1 MSEYNETAT
10 HIEPSNQMRVWRFN
24 PLSWVLLPVI
34 AILFQVYVPRFFGFL
49 SYLELPLL
57 VTVYFSVMRRQ
68 PPAGALTGCLIG
80 LAQDALTSLPLG
92 MNGIVKTVV
101 GYAAASISLRFDVEN
116 SGLRYLMGFG
126 FFFGHQVLFWALS
139 HTLLGS
145 HDDLRLPQTLI
156 AAFLNGVVALPLYQ
170 VFDKL
175 KSEAQ

>member
-1 MSEYNETAT
+1 MTEFNESAVHT
-10 HIEPSNQMRVWRFN
+10 PPGPMRVWSFRPFT
-24 PLSWVLLPVI
+24 WVLLPLL

-80 LAQDALTSLPLG
+80 LAQDSLTSLPLG
-92 MNGIVKTVV
+92 MYGIVKTVI
-101 GYAAASISLRFDVEN
+101 GYSAASISLRFDVEN
-116 SGLRYLMGFG
+116 SGLRYVMSFG
-126 FFFGHQVLFWALS
+126 FFIAHQVLFWALS
-139 HTLLGS
+139 HALLGS
-145 HDDLRLPQTLI
+145 HDALRLPQTVI
-156 AAFLNGVVALPLYQ
+156 AAILNGVVALPLYR

>member
-1 MSEYNETAT
+1 MTEFSDSAV
-10 HIEPSNQMRVWRFN
+10 HVPPSRMRVWSFS
-24 PLSWVLLPVI
+24 PFAWVLLPVL

-80 LAQDALTSLPLG
+80 LAQDSLTSLPLG
-92 MNGIVKTVV
+92 MYGIVKTVV
-101 GYAAASISLRFDVEN
+101 GYSAASISLRFDVEN
-116 SGLRYLMGFG
+116 SGLRYLMSFG
-126 FFFGHQVLFWALS
+126 FFIGHQVLFWALS
-139 HTLLGS
+139 HTLLGT
-145 HDDLRLPQTLI
+145 HEELKLPQTLI
-156 AAFLNGVVALPLYQ
+156 AAFLNGVVALPLYH

>member
-1 MSEYNETAT
+1 MTEFDDSAV
-10 HIEPSNQMRVWRFN
+10 HSPPSRLRVWSFR
-24 PLSWVLLPVI
+24 PLTWIVLPVV

-68 PPAGALTGCLIG
+68 PPAGALIGCLIG
-80 LAQDALTSLPLG
+80 LAQDSLTSLPLG
-92 MNGIVKTVV
+92 MFGIVKTVV

-116 SGLRYLMGFG
+116 SGLRYLMGSG
-126 FFFGHQVLFWALS
+126 FFLVHQVLFWALS
-139 HTLLGS
+139 HTLLGT
-145 HDDLRLPQTLI
+145 HDDLRLPQTI
-156 AAFLNGVVALPLYQ
+156 VAAFLNGVVALPLFQ

>member
-1 MSEYNETAT
+1 MKDYSDTGT
-10 HIEPSNQMRVWRFN
+10 HLPYGRLRVWTFR
-24 PLSWVLLPVI
+24 PVTWVVLPVV

-57 VTVYFSVMRRQ
+57 VTVYLAVMRRQ

-80 LAQDALTSLPLG
+80 LAQDSLTSLPLG
-92 MNGIVKTVV
+92 MFGIVKTVV

-126 FFFGHQVLFWALS
+126 FFIAHQCLFWALS
-139 HTLLGS
+139 HMLLGV
-145 HDDLRLPQTLI
+145 HDDLKLPQTII
-156 AAFLNGVVALPLYQ
+156 ASVLNGVVALPLYK

-175 KSEAQ
+175 KTEAQ

>member
-1 MSEYNETAT
+1 MTEYSDSAA
-10 HIEPSNQMRVWRFN
+10 HSPPSRLRVWSFR
-24 PLSWVLLPVI
+24 PVTWILLPLV

-80 LAQDALTSLPLG
+80 LAQDSLSSLPLG
-92 MNGIVKTVV
+92 MFGIVKTIV
-101 GYAAASISLRFDVEN
+101 GYSAASISLRFDVEN
-116 SGLRYLMGFG
+116 SGLRYLMCFG
-126 FFFGHQVLFWALS
+126 FFIGHQLLFWTLS
-139 HTLLGS
+139 RTLLGT
-145 HDDLRLPQTLI
+145 HEDPRLPQTLI
-156 AAFLNGVVALPLYQ
+156 AAVLNGVVALPLFQ

>member
-1 MSEYNETAT
+1 MTEYNDSAV
-10 HIEPSNQMRVWRFN
+10 HSSPGRLRVWSFR
-24 PLSWVLLPVI
+24 PLTWILLPVV

-80 LAQDALTSLPLG
+80 LAQDSLSSLPLG
-92 MNGIVKTVV
+92 MFGIVKTVV
-101 GYAAASISLRFDVEN
+101 GYSAASISLRFDVEN
-116 SGLRYLMGFG
+116 SGLRYLMSFG
-126 FFFGHQVLFWALS
+126 FFIVHQVLFWALS
-139 HTLLGS
+139 HTLLGT
-145 HDDLRLPQTLI
+145 HEDLRLPQTLI
-156 AAFLNGVVALPLYQ
+156 AAVLNGVVALPLFQ